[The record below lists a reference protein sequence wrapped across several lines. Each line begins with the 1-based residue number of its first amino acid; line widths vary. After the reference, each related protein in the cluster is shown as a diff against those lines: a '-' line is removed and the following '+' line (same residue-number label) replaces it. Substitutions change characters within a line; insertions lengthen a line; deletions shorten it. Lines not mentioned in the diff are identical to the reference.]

1 MKTQELKNKG
11 FTIIEVVLVLAI
23 AALILL
29 MVFLAWP
36 ALQRNQRD
44 TQRRND
50 IGRFTSQL
58 SQYATNNN
66 GIVPNN
72 SEKLASFISTYLV
85 NASTSETFNDPKTGQ
100 PYNVKY
106 VAPGTAINDGEVQY
120 IAKATCSGEEMIG
133 APGARQAAVRVKL
146 ESSGIFCQ
154 SYN

>member
-66 GIVPNN
+66 GNIPNN
-72 SEKLASFISTYLV
+72 TDKLASFVSTYLV
-85 NASTSETFNDPKTGQ
+85 NASTGETFNDPRTGE
-100 PYNVKY
+100 PYNVKA
-106 VAPGTAINDGEVQY
+106 VAAGTAINDGEVQY
-120 IAKATCSGEEMIG
+120 RAKATCSGEEIVD
-133 APGARQAAVRVKL
+133 APGTRQAAVRIKL